1 MKISMRRRWTYNEEM
16 LIERTYMQPSFWGC
30 GKWEDLAEKMGV
42 TAKQMKNHVD
52 YLVKKGVI
60 KKEKSRKKRE
70 KRVNPNWWT
79 DKEKME
85 LAVIMRTY
93 KKGIWIK
100 KAMLHL
106 GKSQRSIYYMSRKL
120 KLGM

>member
-1 MKISMRRRWTYNEEM
+1 MRRRWTYDEEM
-16 LIERTYMQPSFWGC
+16 MIERTYMQPSFWGC
-30 GKWEDLAEKMGV
+30 GKWDDLAEQFGV
-42 TAKQMKNHVD
+42 TTAQLKNHVD
-52 YLVKKGVI
+52 YMVKMGVM
-60 KKEKSRKKRE
+60 KKERKVRV

-79 DKEKME
+79 DSEKMA

-100 KAMLHL
+100 KAMLRL
-106 GKSQRSIYYMSRKL
+106 GKTQRSIYYMSRKL

>member
-1 MKISMRRRWTYNEEM
+1 
-16 LIERTYMQPSFWGC
+16 
-30 GKWEDLAEKMGV
+30 MGV
-42 TAKQMKNHVD
+42 TVLQMKNHVD
-52 YLVKKGVI
+52 YLVKKGVL
-60 KKEKSRKKRE
+60 KKERKVRR

-79 DKEKME
+79 DDEKMA
-85 LAVIMRTY
+85 LAGIMKEY

-120 KLGM
+120 KLTR

>member
-1 MKISMRRRWTYNEEM
+1 MKISMRRRWTYDEEM
-16 LIERTYMQPSFWGC
+16 LIERIYMQPSFWGC
-30 GKWEDLAEKMGV
+30 GKWDDLAEKMGV

-52 YLVKKGVI
+52 YLVKKGVL
-60 KKEKSRKKRE
+60 KKKSRKKSE
-70 KRVNPNWWT
+70 KRVNTNWWT

-85 LAVIMRTY
+85 LDVIMRTY

-100 KAMLHL
+100 KAMLRL
-106 GKSQRSIYYMSRKL
+106 GKTQRSIYYMSRKL

>member
-1 MKISMRRRWTYNEEM
+1 MRKRWTYDEEM
-16 LIERTYMQPSFWGC
+16 LIERIYMQPSFWGC
-30 GKWEDLAEKMGV
+30 GKWDDLAEKMGV

-52 YLVKKGVI
+52 YMVNKGVLT
-60 KKEKSRKKRE
+60 KERKKRE

-79 DKEKME
+79 DEEKSD
-85 LAVIMRTY
+85 LFGIMSKY
-93 KKGIWIK
+93 KKGIWVK

-120 KLGM
+120 KLSLTS